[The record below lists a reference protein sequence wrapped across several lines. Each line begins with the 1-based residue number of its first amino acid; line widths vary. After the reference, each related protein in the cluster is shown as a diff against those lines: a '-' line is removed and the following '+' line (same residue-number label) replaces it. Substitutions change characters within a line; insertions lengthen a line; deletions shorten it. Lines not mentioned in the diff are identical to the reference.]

1 MSDSDLDD
9 SGEPECEQCGESM
22 TIPPDLERTPLCNL
36 CAQDLATRV
45 WERLPT
51 LDAATRAA
59 LGLPEGGRDAVATT

>member
-9 SGEPECEQCGESM
+9 SGSPECERCGTSM
-22 TIPPDLERTPLCNL
+22 ITPPDLEPTPLCDL

-51 LDAATRAA
+51 LDAATREA
-59 LGLPEGGRDAVATT
+59 LGLPEGWP